1 MLILYFVIV
10 RLDEYKIDFSS
21 FKEVLLYIVLIII
34 DQLMLS
40 SEQSI
45 PFRVINKL
53 ILLANFSS
61 KLFYESS

>member
-40 SEQSI
+40 IEQSI

-53 ILLANFSS
+53 TLLANFSS
-61 KLFYESS
+61 KLFL